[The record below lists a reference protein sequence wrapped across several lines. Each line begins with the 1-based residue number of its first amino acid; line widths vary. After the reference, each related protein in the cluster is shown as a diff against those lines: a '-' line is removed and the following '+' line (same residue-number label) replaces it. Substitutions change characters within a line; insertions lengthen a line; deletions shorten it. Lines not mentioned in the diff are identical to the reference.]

1 MSSSE
6 ENFEELL
13 ESSFANPVDSFEPG
27 DSIETTIIS
36 IGGDTIFL
44 HLSGKSEGVLNAEE
58 LKDKDGNL
66 TVSEGDTIKV
76 YFLSSQGGEMRFT
89 TRISGDKAGA
99 ALLENA
105 FKNAIPVE
113 GVVDKEIKGGFQI
126 KIGDSRAFCP
136 FSQMGLRRV
145 ENPSDFVG
153 KHLTFK
159 ITEFKENGRNIL
171 VSNRIILKEEHDKE
185 VEALKDSL
193 KLNTTITGTIK
204 EIRDF
209 GAFVDLGAVQAL
221 LPISEISRT
230 RVNSVK
236 DVLSVGQEI
245 EAKIIKLDW
254 QNEKISLSMKA
265 LQADPWDEAAIKY
278 KSGTKHKGKIVRITD
293 FGAFISLEPGLDGL
307 LHVSDMKSENRN
319 SRPQDLV
326 KVGQSLNVLINS
338 VDTERKR
345 ISLKQV
351 STDEEEQTFQK
362 YMDSDDD
369 SDGETY
375 NPFADLL
382 KK

>member
-351 STDEEEQTFQK
+351 STEEEEQTFQK